1 MQCLKC
7 KYQQAQRSSEEASIA
22 LSSGWKSLSPEGTS
36 SPVWHRLSAS
46 SSPALFLS
54 PGELIFSYVLAETP
68 LAAAATMPQ
77 PAGHKQGLL
86 WQSEANGGRRVAK
99 VLGATL
105 EVFVVIL
112 AMRFLWISSGYIS
125 LSFQVR
131 KLSQE
136 CYELHY
142 SFC

>member
-1 MQCLKC
+1 MLQRKC
-7 KYQQAQRSSEEASIA
+7 PQ
-22 LSSGWKSLSPEGTS
+22 LCSSGWKSLSAEGAS
-36 SPVWHRLSAS
+36 SPVWHCLSAS
-46 SSPALFLS
+46 SSPALFLC
-54 PGELIFSYVLAETP
+54 PGELIFSYTLAETP
-68 LAAAATMPQ
+68 LAAAATTPQ

-86 WQSEANGGRRVAK
+86 WQLEANGGRRVAK

-105 EVFVVIL
+105 GVFVVIL
-112 AMRFLWISSGYIS
+112 ALWFIWISSGYIS

-131 KLSQE
+131 KLPQE